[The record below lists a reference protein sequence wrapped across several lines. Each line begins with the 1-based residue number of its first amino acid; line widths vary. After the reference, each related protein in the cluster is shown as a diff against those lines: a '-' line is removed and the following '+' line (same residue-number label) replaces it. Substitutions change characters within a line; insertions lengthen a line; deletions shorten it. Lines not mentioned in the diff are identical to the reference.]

1 MQEGEVKKRNRRKND
16 HHKVM
21 HGLELPQMLSLS
33 SSIGGRQEQA
43 SSTTPLCQLRAL
55 GCDLSG
61 ESQSHPYGSTNLEFY
76 PQKFEP
82 LVGVH
87 DPQLSSPKMTFRI
100 YSPLRENRP
109 SALVEKVHRYRFCN
123 RCPETETIGAFEAAM
138 LTQASSLFGTGWY
151 F

>member
-1 MQEGEVKKRNRRKND
+1 MQEGEVKKRNRRKKD

-21 HGLELPQMLSLS
+21 HGLELPQMLSLF

-82 LVGVH
+82 LIGVH
-87 DPQLSSPKMTFRI
+87 DPQLSSPKMTFVYTLHYQKTDIHTLHYQKTGLQPRLRRSI
-100 YSPLRENRP
+100 DTGFATGAPKPRPLVPLRLP
-109 SALVEKVHRYRFCN
+109 H
-123 RCPETETIGAFEAAM
+123 
-138 LTQASSLFGTGWY
+138 
-151 F
+151 